1 MNTTLFLVALSG
13 ICWTVVYVDAIRIGF
28 RNKTYAIPFW
38 ALALNFAWELL
49 CTIIGYQEIG
59 INDQMIANIV
69 WLFCDVFILITYF
82 KYGKLYY
89 PIVVQKYFYLNG
101 IVILFISFVVQYAFI
116 REFGLI
122 MGSSYSAFLQNLL
135 MSILFIGWAL
145 DNNRISS
152 QSILIGISKCIGT
165 LAPTILFGMIGSQR
179 LGGANTFLLYIG
191 LIIFALDI
199 VYITCILLIKRNTKS
214 RTIETY

>member
-1 MNTTLFLVALSG
+1 MTLFLVALSG

-69 WLFCDVFILITYF
+69 WLFCDTFILITYF
-82 KYGKLYY
+82 KYGKLYC

-165 LAPTILFGMIGSQR
+165 
-179 LGGANTFLLYIG
+179 
-191 LIIFALDI
+191 
-199 VYITCILLIKRNTKS
+199 
-214 RTIETY
+214 

>member
-69 WLFCDVFILITYF
+69 WLFCD
-82 KYGKLYY
+82 
-89 PIVVQKYFYLNG
+89 
-101 IVILFISFVVQYAFI
+101 AFI
-116 REFGLI
+116 HRCD
-122 MGSSYSAFLQNLL
+122 S
-135 MSILFIGWAL
+135 
-145 DNNRISS
+145 
-152 QSILIGISKCIGT
+152 GT
-165 LAPTILFGMIGSQR
+165 HRRWWTYLWNCFCCQR
-179 LGGANTFLLYIG
+179 TQ
-191 LIIFALDI
+191 
-199 VYITCILLIKRNTKS
+199 T
-214 RTIETY
+214 